1 MEQLNSDQC
10 VHSFS
15 GIPAVVV
22 RAAGHADDE
31 AQTASAHAV
40 VLHHSQRPVDV
51 PVAVFRQLD
60 DGEGRH
66 HVSLDGIE
74 VNIILP
80 FYNDDLIVDHTA
92 VDGTAVSQ

>member
-1 MEQLNSDQC
+1 M
-10 VHSFS
+10 
-15 GIPAVVV
+15 
-22 RAAGHADDE
+22 
-31 AQTASAHAV
+31 

-74 VNIILP
+74 VSIILP
-80 FYNDDLIVDHTA
+80 FYNDDRSSITQPSMVPLCLNDLRYLIEKVPNLIQKFVVVFLTK
-92 VDGTAVSQ
+92 GCI